1 MAITTDALAQSA
13 AASAATGKSG
23 SAAGNAGTR
32 LAENFDQ
39 FLTLLTAQLKNQDPT
54 NPLDTNEF
62 TNQLVAFAQVEQQIA
77 TNTNLESLVDL
88 NRTNQITA
96 LAPMV
101 GKRVEIDGPDLPLQG
116 GAAEFSVDN
125 STNFKR
131 ARIIV
136 TDSAGRIVR
145 DEATN
150 LGNGRQAL
158 AWDGRDANGAQLPDG
173 GYQVSVRGL
182 DPKGAETPM
191 TVTSRGLVTAAER
204 SGEGFVLLLGEG
216 VRVAPDKVRSL
227 AAT

>member
-1 MAITTDALAQSA
+1 MAITTDALAKSA
-13 AASAATGKSG
+13 TTSAATGKNG

-88 NRTNQITA
+88 NQTAQLTA

-101 GKRVEIDGPDLPLQG
+101 GKRVEIDGPDLPLQN
-116 GAAEFSVDN
+116 GAADFSVTN
-125 STNFKR
+125 STGYAR

-136 TDSAGRIVR
+136 TDGTGRIVR
-145 DEATN
+145 DEVAN
-150 LGNGRQAL
+150 LSNGRQAL
-158 AWDGRDANGAQLPDG
+158 AWDGRDANGAKLPDG
-173 GYQVSVRGL
+173 GYRVSVRGL
-182 DPKGAETPM
+182 DAKGVETPM
-191 TVTSRGLVTAAER
+191 SVTSRGLVTAAER
-204 SGEGFVLLLGEG
+204 SGENFVLLLGDG
-216 VRVAPDKVRSL
+216 VRVAPDKVRAL